1 MNFNIIFIV
10 GPTAVGKSDVAFQL
24 AQKINGEI
32 ISCDSMQIYK
42 EINIASGKPS
52 KKILEKIPHH
62 LVGVLSVKED
72 FNVAQFFSLV
82 EKAIQSIHKR
92 KKVPII
98 VGGSGLYMQVL
109 LDGIFQQKAIDPKLK
124 MRLEKE
130 LKEKGAEALYQRLKK
145 VDPNAALRVHPNNT
159 RRLIRALEAN
169 ALSQEHFSKVRQSRD
184 GLLGKYDI
192 KIFALNRKREE
203 LYSRINSRVEKMFDH
218 GIVEE
223 IKALNTS
230 SLSQTAKQL
239 IGVKEVLGYL
249 QGEYD
254 LEKAKYLMQLNTR
267 HFAKRQLTWFRKDKR
282 LEWITIESDEPT
294 QNVVEKIFREVK
306 I

>member
-169 ALSQEHFSKVRQSRD
+169 ALSQEPFSKVRQSRD